1 MATPLPTIAT
11 NTEETAFAVLKGN
24 VILDK
29 VNVAIFDMSKKM
41 TSSIGHLTAAF
52 ISFTKDLKKQQAQ
65 MLNDAALSAP
75 STVKPKKKT
84 APSGSNDSGNFIDN
98 VNEHGVRKAVGL
110 SIVSSIASIFTN
122 MTSWLTGIVATFG
135 KIGKSILRFA
145 RFGTKLFLPLTIIIG
160 AIGAISASWESF
172 ANGDIWGGLEKAVTG
187 FFNSVVTIP
196 LDLIKDGV
204 AWLLKKMGFDEAA
217 DVLDSFSFTE
227 EFNKII
233 GKIFGGVKE
242 AFKVITDLFSFGE
255 EDKTALGLLGKLTDI
270 IFAPINMAIGY
281 IRGVFGWTEEEG
293 AAPFKL
299 QDWIWGKIDEAIE
312 WVKGLFSW
320 AGGKIAEGWTNL
332 TNYVSGK
339 WEDIKTWVTGKL
351 EWATGTIGAGWTNLT
366 NYVSGKWEDIKTWVT
381 DKLTWATGTIGAGW
395 TNLTNYVSDKWED
408 IKTWV
413 TGKLEWATGTI
424 GAGWTSLT
432 DFVSG
437 KWEDI
442 KTWVT
447 GKLTWATGAIGAGWT
462 SLTDFVSG
470 KWEDIKTWVTDKLT
484 WATDTIGAGWTS
496 LTDFVSGKW
505 EDIKTWVTGK
515 LEWATGAIGAGW
527 TNLTDFVSGK
537 WEDIKTLFTGKLEW
551 ATGAI
556 GAGWTSLTDFVS
568 GKWEDIKTWF
578 GEKLTMATDTV
589 GAGANF
595 ISQLVTD
602 AWGSVKQWFTDALSG
617 ITDAL
622 PSWDDIT
629 TGIISRLPS
638 WMVPDSF
645 KTPGMIALEI
655 KERMAENQALVDQID
670 SGKGGNSWNTRDWVE
685 RRQALEEITADQAKL
700 ADLEAARVKRMGDTN
715 IVTTNNNN
723 NSSTGAGGGITYPIT
738 IREGQPIGGRSAYLA
753 TGRYGF

>member
-52 ISFTKDLKKQQAQ
+52 ISFTKDLKEQQDQ

-75 STVKPKKKT
+75 STVKPASKPD
-84 APSGSNDSGNFIDN
+84 PSGSNDSGNFIDN
-98 VNEHGVRKAVGL
+98 VNEHGFRKAVGL

-135 KIGKSILRFA
+135 KIGQSILKFA

-187 FFNSVVTIP
+187 FFNTVVTIP

-255 EDKTALGLLGKLTDI
+255 KDKTALGLLGKLQDI
-270 IFAPINMAIGY
+270 IYAPINMAIGF
-281 IRGVFGWTEEEG
+281 IRGLFGWTEEEG

-299 QDWIWGKIDEAIE
+299 QDWIWGKIDEAIG

-332 TNYVSGK
+332 TNYVSG
-339 WEDIKTWVTGKL
+339 
-351 EWATGTIGAGWTNLT
+351 
-366 NYVSGKWEDIKTWVT
+366 
-381 DKLTWATGTIGAGW
+381 
-395 TNLTNYVSDKWED
+395 KWED

>member
-52 ISFTKDLKKQQAQ
+52 ISFTKDLKEQQDQ

-75 STVKPKKKT
+75 STVKPASKPD
-84 APSGSNDSGNFIDN
+84 PSGSNDSGNFIDN
-98 VNEHGVRKAVGL
+98 VNEHGFRKAVGL

-135 KIGKSILRFA
+135 KIGQSILKFA

-187 FFNSVVTIP
+187 FFNTVVTIP

-255 EDKTALGLLGKLTDI
+255 KDKTALGLLGKLQDI
-270 IFAPINMAIGY
+270 IYAPINMAIGY
-281 IRGVFGWTEEEG
+281 IRGLFGWTEEEG

-299 QDWIWGKIDEAIE
+299 QDWIWGKIDEAIG

-413 TGKLEWATGTI
+413 T
-424 GAGWTSLT
+424 
-432 DFVSG
+432 
-437 KWEDI
+437 
-442 KTWVT
+442 
-447 GKLTWATGAIGAGWT
+447 
-462 SLTDFVSG
+462 
-470 KWEDIKTWVTDKLT
+470 DKLT
-484 WATDTIGAGWTS
+484 W
-496 LTDFVSGKW
+496 
-505 EDIKTWVTGK
+505 
-515 LEWATGAIGAGW
+515 
-527 TNLTDFVSGK
+527 
-537 WEDIKTLFTGKLEW
+537 
-551 ATGAI
+551 
-556 GAGWTSLTDFVS
+556 
-568 GKWEDIKTWF
+568 
-578 GEKLTMATDTV
+578 ATDTV

-617 ITDAL
+617 IADAL

-629 TGIISRLPS
+629 SGIISRLPS

-645 KTPGMIALEI
+645 KTPQMRADAIEQKIAQTQAAIE
-655 KERMAENQALVDQID
+655 ENSIWSVGRSNEDEKQ
-670 SGKGGNSWNTRDWVE
+670 
-685 RRQALEEITADQAKL
+685 KL
-700 ADLEAARVKRMGDTN
+700 AELFAEQTKVLAEIASNRNRGGGDTN